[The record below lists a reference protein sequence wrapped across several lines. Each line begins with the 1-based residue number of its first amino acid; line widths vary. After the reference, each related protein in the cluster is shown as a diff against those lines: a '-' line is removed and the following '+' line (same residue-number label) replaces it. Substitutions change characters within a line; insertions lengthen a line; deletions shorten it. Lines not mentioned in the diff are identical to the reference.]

1 MIIEID
7 YREKMLLEYCNNIN
21 QQKDNIT
28 ITSNNLSIGDIIIKN
43 GEKEV
48 VVFERK
54 SIPDLASSI
63 QDGRYNEQS
72 LRLNSHSLLIITLY
86 I

>member
-28 ITSNNLSIGDIIIKN
+28 ITSNNLY
-43 GEKEV
+43 
-48 VVFERK
+48 R
-54 SIPDLASSI
+54 
-63 QDGRYNEQS
+63 RY
-72 LRLNSHSLLIITLY
+72 HY
-86 I
+86 

>member
-1 MIIEID
+1 MQLIIILMIIEID

-54 SIPDLASSI
+54 K
-63 QDGRYNEQS
+63 
-72 LRLNSHSLLIITLY
+72 HT
-86 I
+86 